1 MSRHGIVFNIQR
13 FSTHDGPGIRTTV
26 FLKGCPL
33 TCPWCSNPESQMAK
47 PQLMV
52 RDVKCSGCGKC
63 VSACPEHAISI
74 KEEHKRQIKWSRCT
88 NCFDCV
94 GACLYGALTSIGEQM
109 TSQAVADI
117 VEKDMVFYNNSGG
130 GVTLSGG
137 EALTQPDFLE
147 ELLILLKQKKIHRA
161 LDTTGYAPASV
172 IDKIIPLVDL
182 VLFDIKHLE
191 PTRHR
196 EATGVGNE
204 NILKNLRRV
213 ARQLKTWIRIPLIAG
228 YNDTEAHIT
237 KIAELAAELKIEKV
251 SFLPYHEGGTIKHL
265 QIGRKQPE
273 FFAKAPTEEHL
284 KSLLAIMSGNNIPA
298 TIGS

>member
-33 TCPWCSNPESQMAK
+33 TCLWCSNPESQYNK

-63 VSACPEHAISI
+63 VSACPEHAISLSVEQTRSI
-74 KEEHKRQIKWSRCT
+74 NWSRCN

-94 GACLYGALTSIGEQM
+94 EACLYGALTSIGEQM
-109 TSQAVADI
+109 TSKAVADI

-137 EALTQPDFLE
+137 EALTQHDFLE
-147 ELLILLKQKKIHRA
+147 ELLILLRQKKIHRA
-161 LDTTGYAPASV
+161 LDTTGYAPSSV
-172 IDKIIPLVDL
+172 IDKIVPLVDM

-191 PTRHR
+191 TARHR

-204 NILKNLRRV
+204 NILKNLRHV
-213 ARQLKTWIRIPLIAG
+213 ARQIRTWIRVPLIAG
-228 YNDTEAHIT
+228 YNDTESHIT
-237 KIAELAAELKIEKV
+237 KVAELAVELKIEKV
-251 SFLPYHEGGTIKHL
+251 SFLPYHEGGTAKHL
-265 QIGRKQPE
+265 QIDRKQPE
-273 FFAKAPTEEHL
+273 FSAKAPTEVHL
-284 KSLLAIMSGNNIPA
+284 KNLLEIMSGYNIPA

>member
-1 MSRHGIVFNIQR
+1 MSRHGIIFNIQR

-33 TCPWCSNPESQMAK
+33 TCLWCSNPESQYGR

-52 RDVKCSGCGKC
+52 RDVKCSGCGEC
-63 VSACPEHAISI
+63 VSACPEHAISFS
-74 KEEHKRQIKWSRCT
+74 EEQTRKINWNRCN

-94 GACLYGALTSIGEQM
+94 GACLYGSLTSIGEQM
-109 TSQAVADI
+109 TSEAVADI
-117 VEKDMVFYNNSGG
+117 VEKDTVFYNNSGG
-130 GVTLSGG
+130 GVTISGG
-137 EALTQPDFLE
+137 EAFAQHDFLE

-172 IDKIIPLVDL
+172 IDKIIPLVDM
-182 VLFDIKHLE
+182 VLFDIKHLDTE
-191 PTRHR
+191 RHR
-196 EATGVGNE
+196 EATGVRNE

-213 ARQLKTWIRIPLIAG
+213 ARQIRTWIRIPLIAG

-237 KIAELAAELKIEKV
+237 KISELAEELKIEKV
-251 SFLPYHEGGTIKHL
+251 SFLPYHEGGTVKHR
-265 QIGRKQPE
+265 QIGQKHPE
-273 FFAKAPTEEHL
+273 FSAKAPTEEHL
-284 KSLLAIMSGNNIPA
+284 KWILEIMARKNIPA

>member
-1 MSRHGIVFNIQR
+1 MARHGIVFNIQR

-33 TCPWCSNPESQMAK
+33 TCLWCSNPESQYNR

-63 VSACPEHAISI
+63 VSACPEHAISFS
-74 KEEHKRQIKWSRCT
+74 EEQTRKINWRRCN

-94 GACLYGALTSIGEQM
+94 EACLYGALTSIGEQM
-109 TSQAVADI
+109 TSEAVADV

-137 EALTQPDFLE
+137 EALVQHDFLK

-172 IDKIIPLVDL
+172 IDKIIPLVDM

-191 PTRHR
+191 PARHR

-204 NILKNLRRV
+204 NILKNLRHV
-213 ARQLKTWIRIPLIAG
+213 AGQLRTWIRIPLISG
-228 YNDTEAHIT
+228 YNDTEAHIS
-237 KIAELAAELKIEKV
+237 KVAKLAAELKIEEV
-251 SFLPYHEGGTIKHL
+251 SFLPYHEGGTVKHR

-273 FFAKAPTEEHL
+273 FSAKAPTEVHL
-284 KSLLAIMSGNNIPA
+284 KNLLEIMSGYNIPA
-298 TIGS
+298 TIGA